1 MKLVYVAGPYR
12 AKTVWGVEQNII
24 AAQRVTAQVLAID
37 GLHPVCPH
45 MNTRQ
50 MEGIASDEQ
59 VLEGTLEMLRRC
71 DAVIID
77 GRWASSAGT
86 RGEVAEALRLGL
98 PILYA
103 WGDESFSADILR
115 ALAATP
121 DGYRV
126 HPGDSDPE
134 RDRFW
139 TGQRSTV
146 DDDLLI
152 RLGPSKRPR
161 T

>member
-12 AKTVWGVEQNII
+12 AKTVWGVEQNIL
-24 AAQRVTAQVLAID
+24 AAQQVTAQILAID

-45 MNTRQ
+45 LNTRQ
-50 MEGIASDEQ
+50 MEGITSDEQ

-77 GRWASSAGT
+77 GRWESSAGT

-103 WGDESFSADILR
+103 WGDESCSAGILR
-115 ALAATP
+115 DLAATP
-121 DGYRV
+121 PGYRV
-126 HPGDSDPE
+126 PASSVDPQ
-134 RDRFW
+134 RSRFW
-139 TGQRSTV
+139 MGQRAGADEMV
-146 DDDLLI
+146 I
-152 RLGPSKRPR
+152 RLGPSTRSRP
-161 T
+161 

>member
-12 AKTVWGVEQNII
+12 ATTVWGVEQNIL
-24 AAQRVTAQVLAID
+24 AAQAVGAQVLAID
-37 GLHPVCPH
+37 GLHPVIPH

-77 GRWASSAGT
+77 GRWDSSAGT

-103 WGDESFSADILR
+103 WGDESYSAGILR
-115 ALAATP
+115 DLAATP
-121 DGYRV
+121 AGYRV
-126 HPGDSDPE
+126 PPGACDPQRE
-134 RDRFW
+134 RFW
-139 TGQRSTV
+139 MGRRAGA
-146 DDDLLI
+146 DEMLI
-152 RLGPSKRPR
+152 RLGPSTRPR
-161 T
+161 P